1 MSGRVGEVTTPPPEP
16 RMRWRTSDEALDRY
30 DERLLKPLGPS
41 PIIFPYRTLW
51 EFGGFARVVIPGLLI
66 TVVGMAGGMKTAFV
80 EMLTEKWRQQGSND
94 VLWWGTEWSWEQMAD
109 RAIQRYGGASVEGM
123 ALHSLWLHEAK
134 DGVPEKAR
142 MGRELPKELQD
153 RSRRITQAIK
163 SWPGINHMT
172 EEIVSDLDEL
182 LELQGERILELAS
195 SGRIVRFCVWD
206 YLQLLDL
213 SGANSESER
222 LSNVMGKLQLFCA
235 RYQVVGITASQ
246 VTKNAAYAARKEGE
260 TLTAESG
267 QNFRS
272 DKPKLVLT
280 LRPLTRG
287 GLITNEAEIVVDKNN
302 AGRSGKKI
310 VRIDPAHYLWLD
322 EDEKASLP
330 F

>member
-1 MSGRVGEVTTPPPEP
+1 MK
-16 RMRWRTSDEALDRY
+16 WRTSDEALDQY
-30 DERLLKPLGPS
+30 DRRLEEALGPS

-51 EFGGFARVVIPGLLI
+51 EFGGFARVVLPGLLI
-66 TVVGMAGGMKTAFV
+66 TIVGMAGGMKTAFV
-80 EMLTEKWRQQGSND
+80 EMLTEKWRQMDAND
-94 VLWWGTEWSWEQMAD
+94 VLWWGTEWTWEQMAD

-123 ALHSLWLHEAK
+123 ALHSLWLHEIK
-134 DGVPEKAR
+134 NGVPEKAR
-142 MGRELPKELQD
+142 LGRELPKEIQD
-153 RSRRITQAIK
+153 RSRKITRAIK
-163 SWPGINHMT
+163 SWPGLNHMT
-172 EEIVSDLDEL
+172 EDIVSDLDEL
-182 LELQGERILELAS
+182 LKIQGERILELRAE
-195 SGRIVRFCVWD
+195 GRIVRFCVWD

-213 SGANSESER
+213 DGSSSESER

-235 RYQVVGITASQ
+235 TYQVVGITASQ
-246 VTKNAAYAARKEGE
+246 VTKSSAYAAKKEGE

-272 DKPKLVLT
+272 DKPKLILT

-287 GLITNEAEIVVDKNN
+287 GLLTTEAEIVVDKNN

-322 EDEKASLP
+322 ADDKVELP